1 MGRVFFQG
9 QQKLPS
15 GPGADTGKDAAAPAA
30 SGGAAGAAAV
40 KDRPGF
46 RWAEVMPG
54 VTHIEDPMGVC
65 TTLLAG
71 RERAMLVDAG
81 YPRRTRQA
89 ELPRGQTL
97 VFDWDKYD
105 GDHAGED

>member
-1 MGRVFFQG
+1 MLRHRLHQAG
-9 QQKLPS
+9 QR
-15 GPGADTGKDAAAPAA
+15 
-30 SGGAAGAAAV
+30 GAAAV

-65 TTLLAG
+65 MTLLAG

-81 YPRRTRQA
+81 CPRRTRQA
-89 ELPRGQTL
+89 KLPRGQTL
-97 VFDWDKYD
+97 VFDWDKFE